1 MLEYNAVKDMKNAN
15 DQLSTSKNAIC
26 KPSTATLTGKSL
38 MKMLT
43 SEMEETCIGKYLI
56 LEFTSDSAELIIWR
70 RLS

>member
-1 MLEYNAVKDMKNAN
+1 
-15 DQLSTSKNAIC
+15 
-26 KPSTATLTGKSL
+26 